1 MNLTATRASE
11 LDSRTQLLTDAATAY
26 TTVKGDALRR
36 LKILIIDDEPS
47 IVELLERYLV
57 RGKFENF
64 ISTTDSRQA
73 VGLFQDFCPDLVLTD
88 WLMPYLDGRAVI
100 EQLRALI
107 GSDDYLPIVVLTADA
122 TMETRRQA
130 LAAGATDFLTKPFD
144 PLEAVLRINNLLQA
158 RLSHLKV
165 AKQNLSL
172 EEAIRERTQSLERM
186 AEAFQTSEAFLESLV
201 ANLPVQIFRKD
212 TEGRFVFANRRFCER
227 QGMAQAEILGKT
239 DFDISSPEMA
249 RLYRENDKVIM
260 ETRQPFETEEVEVL
274 ANGETSWIHITKVV
288 ILDVNGNVCGVQ
300 GMYWDITQRRQ
311 AEEKLKQAKEA
322 AEAAA
327 RAKSEF
333 LATMSHE
340 IRTPMNGVI
349 GMTGL
354 LLDTKL
360 DQQQREFA
368 ETIRASADTLLTI
381 INDILDFSK
390 IDSGKLTFE
399 VLDFDLVETIEG
411 TLDMLAER
419 AFNKGIELASEIP
432 PQVPK
437 RLRGDPGR
445 LRQILT
451 NLVGNAIK
459 FTETGEVVIRVCKE
473 REIETQAV
481 LRFSVHDTGIGIPS
495 ETQTRLFE
503 AFSQADSSTT
513 RKYGGTGLGLAIAKK
528 LATMMRGEIGVQSQ
542 PGNGST
548 FWFTAQ
554 LEKQAADAKPQE
566 SIQRDLLD
574 VRVLVVDD
582 NATNRQIL
590 RRQIVAWKMQPN
602 SASSGREA
610 LNMLRAAATQGNAYD
625 LAVLD
630 VQMPEMDGLTLAAAI
645 KADPAISGTR
655 LILLTS
661 VRQSLSAEELK
672 AAGIEG
678 YLVKPVKQSRLFECL
693 INVIDKTA
701 TESTVAKSSLARF
714 APVHAKSNSRP
725 CKARILLAEDN
736 VINQKVA
743 LAQLHQLGYV
753 AEAVA
758 NGMEVLK
765 ALDSI
770 PYDIILMDCQMPEMD
785 GYEATRLI
793 RKREKSLDQRRNWKS
808 ATYVI
813 GVTANAM
820 PGDREKCLAV
830 GMNDYLSKPVQLTKL
845 KEALE
850 RWRPAEQSDQAFVS
864 ASNSISEAKLD
875 CIHAV
880 QPGDSAGAEKPIEF
894 PVEIQR
900 FREVSDRSFEQLR
913 ELIELYLVQANDLIQ
928 NLRAAIQVGKAE
940 SVERLA
946 HELVGASENCGM
958 TAMVPT
964 LRDLERTGR
973 TRNLSGA
980 ENLCTVVSN
989 QLNEIKQFL
998 TGYLESIKQDGN
1010 N

>member
-288 ILDVNGNVCGVQ
+288 ILDANGNVCGVQ

-582 NATNRQIL
+582 NATNREIL

>member
-1 MNLTATRASE
+1 VNLTATRASE
-11 LDSRTQLLTDAATAY
+11 LDNRTQLLTDAARAS
-26 TTVKGDALRR
+26 TTVKSDALRL

-73 VGLFQDFCPDLVLTD
+73 VGLFQEFCPDLVLTD
-88 WLMPYLDGRAVI
+88 WLMPHPDGLAVI

-122 TMETRRQA
+122 AMETRRQA

-144 PLEAVLRINNLLQA
+144 PLEVVLRINNLLQA

-172 EEAIRERTQSLERM
+172 EEAIRERTHSLERM
-186 AEAFQTSEAFLESLV
+186 AEAFQTSEAFLESLF
-201 ANLPVQIFRKD
+201 ANLPVYIFRKD
-212 TEGRFVFANRRFCER
+212 SEGRFVFANKRFCER
-227 QGMAQAEILGKT
+227 QGMVLAEILGKT
-239 DFDISSPEMA
+239 DFDISPPEMA
-249 RLYRENDKVIM
+249 RMHRENDKVIM
-260 ETRQPFETEEVEVL
+260 ETRQSFETEEVEVL
-274 ANGETSWIHITKVV
+274 ANGEASWIHITKVV
-288 ILDVNGNVCGVQ
+288 ILDANGNVCGVQ
-300 GMYWDITQRRQ
+300 GMYWDITRRRQ

-327 RAKSEF
+327 HAKSEF
-333 LATMSHE
+333 LANMSHE

-360 DQQQREFA
+360 KPQQREFA

-399 VLDFDLVETIEG
+399 VLDFDLVEIIEG

-432 PQVPK
+432 PQVPR

-459 FTETGEVVIRVCKE
+459 FTETGEVVVRVCKE
-473 REIETQAV
+473 RETETQAV
-481 LRFSVHDTGIGIPS
+481 LRFSVQDTGIGIPS
-495 ETQTRLFE
+495 ATQTRLFE
-503 AFSQADSSTT
+503 AFSQADSSMT

-528 LATMMRGEIGVQSQ
+528 LATMMCGEIGVRSE
-542 PGNGST
+542 PGKGST

-566 SIQRDLLD
+566 LNQRDLLD

-661 VRQSLSAEELK
+661 LGQSLSDGELK
-672 AAGIEG
+672 AAGIAG

-693 INVIDKTA
+693 INVIGKTA
-701 TESTVAKSSLARF
+701 AENTVAKSSPARF
-714 APVHAKSNSRP
+714 ASVHAQSNSRP
-725 CKARILLAEDN
+725 CKARVLLAEDN

-743 LAQLHQLGYV
+743 LGQLHQLGYV

-765 ALDSI
+765 ALERI

-793 RKREKSLDQRRNWKS
+793 RKREQSLDQRSTWKS
-808 ATYVI
+808 PAYVI

-830 GMNDYLSKPVQLTKL
+830 GMNDYLSKPVQSTEL
-845 KEALE
+845 KEVLE
-850 RWRPAEQSDQAFVS
+850 RWRPEEQSDQAIVS
-864 ASNSISEAKLD
+864 ASNSISKAKLD

-880 QPGDSAGAEKPIEF
+880 QAGESAGPEKPAEC
-894 PVEIQR
+894 PVDIQR
-900 FREVSDRSFEQLR
+900 LRGVSDRSFEQLR

-928 NLRAAIQVGKAE
+928 NLRAAIQVGEAE

-946 HELVGASENCGM
+946 HELVGASVNCGM
-958 TAMVPT
+958 TAMVPS
-964 LRDLERTGR
+964 LRDLERMGR

-980 ENLCTVVSN
+980 ENLCTAVSN
-989 QLNEIKQFL
+989 QLNQIKQFL
-998 TGYLESIKQDGN
+998 TGYLESIKAGWN
-1010 N
+1010 